1 MKTHEWTTFT
11 YLRDLPVFTATSAR
25 RSFFSTLAKSL
36 ILVAVALIAWL
47 FYPRFSRDA
56 SSMLIEAG
64 KPWPYEKLTAEFD
77 FPIYKTDASLA
88 QEREDLLA
96 SLTPC
101 FRHIDGRDTRYLILS
116 VEDWEQLQREEYTSI
131 SVVSSDHTA
140 RTVLLRNVY
149 TPKTA
154 YLATG
159 EEMLP
164 NLMEDTLT
172 NSKLRRTVLSNL
184 SETQGM
190 VQAGEK
196 IIDRGE
202 IVTPTT
208 HQILVSLVRAEAERD
223 SSGYSASLS
232 GVYYFILVLFVMG
245 FLAVYLII
253 FRPRLWEVKS
263 LTFFALLMSLMIITT
278 SLLMRLS
285 DHQWVWAVPLA
296 WVPILTRVF
305 YDSRTAFFLH
315 LATCIIVSLASPQP
329 FLFFFVQTC
338 AGGIA
343 VATLWDVSQRAQL
356 ARTAGMALLTYVV
369 TYPVLFLY
377 SNGTFE
383 TIDWRI
389 YLHFVINAVL
399 IICAYGVIYLFEKM
413 FRLVSSITL
422 VELTDIN
429 SQLMHEFAETAPGSF
444 QHSLQVS
451 NIATSAAR
459 AIEANS
465 LLVRAGA
472 LYHDIGKMAAPLN
485 YTENQ
490 AGGDNPLLKLSNK
503 EAARLVIAHVT
514 EGERIARK
522 HRLPEVLIQFI
533 LSHHGTS
540 LTRYFY
546 NSEVRSVG
554 AENVNPADFAYPGP
568 RPQTKEAAILMMA
581 DAIEAR
587 SRSLDNY
594 TPDTVSRMVDDMI
607 EMQMQSGQFADTQL
621 SFRDVETL
629 RRVFKERL
637 MLIYHHRIQY
647 PTLPKEE
654 GKGEK

>member
-1 MKTHEWTTFT
+1 MKIHEWTTFT
-11 YLRDLPVFTATSAR
+11 YLKDLPVFTASSTR
-25 RSFFSTLAKSL
+25 QRFFAALVKSL

-47 FYPRFSRDA
+47 VYPRFSRDA
-56 SSMLIEAG
+56 SSLLIEAG
-64 KPWPYEKLTAEFD
+64 KPWPYEKLTAQFD
-77 FPIYKTDASLA
+77 FPIYKTDARLA
-88 QEREDLLA
+88 QEKEDLLA

-101 FRHIDGRDTRYLILS
+101 FKHIDGRDTRYLILS
-116 VEDWEQLQREEYTSI
+116 VEDWEQLQKEEYTSI
-131 SVVSSDHTA
+131 SVISPDHTA

-164 NLMEDTLT
+164 NLIEDTLT
-172 NSKLRRTVLSNL
+172 NSKLRKTVLANL

-196 IIDRGE
+196 IIDRGD
-202 IVTPTT
+202 IVTPAT
-208 HQILVSLVRAEAERD
+208 HQILVSLMRAETERD
-223 SSGYSASLS
+223 SSGYITGMS
-232 GVYYFILVLFVMG
+232 GLYYFILALFVMG

-253 FRPRLWEVKS
+253 FRPRLWAIKS

-278 SLLMRLS
+278 SLLIRFT
-285 DHQWVWAVPLA
+285 DHQWFWVVPLA

-315 LATCIIVSLASPQP
+315 LTTCIIIALATPQP
-329 FLFFFVQTC
+329 FLYFFVQAC

-356 ARTAGMALLTYVV
+356 ARTAGMALLTYAV

-377 SNGTFE
+377 SFGTFE
-383 TIDWRI
+383 TIDWYI
-389 YLHFVINAVL
+389 YLYFIINAVL

-451 NIATSAAR
+451 NIASSAAR
-459 AIEANS
+459 AIEANA
-465 LLVRAGA
+465 LLVRAGS

-490 AGGDNPLLKLSNK
+490 AGGDNPLLSLSNQ
-503 EAARLVIAHVT
+503 EAARQVITHVT

-533 LSHHGTS
+533 RTHHGTS

-546 NSEVRSVG
+546 NSEVRRVG

-568 RPQTKEAAILMMA
+568 RPQTKEAAIVMMA

-587 SRSLDNY
+587 SRSLDRF
-594 TPDTVSRMVDDMI
+594 TPETVSQMVDDMI
-607 EMQMQSGQFADTQL
+607 DLQMQSGQFADTQL

-647 PTLPKEE
+647 PELPKNENT
-654 GKGEK
+654 KS